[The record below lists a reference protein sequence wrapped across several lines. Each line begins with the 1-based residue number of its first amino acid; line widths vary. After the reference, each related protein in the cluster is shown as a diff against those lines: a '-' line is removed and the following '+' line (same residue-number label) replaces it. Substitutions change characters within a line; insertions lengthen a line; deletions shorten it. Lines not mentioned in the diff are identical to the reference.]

1 MKKIAQLSIL
11 ISLYLSIFL
20 PRPAYGQFPEEWKNL
35 NGECVVF
42 DVATIQGV
50 ECLFTNIVRVLIPF
64 AGLALFIMLIV
75 GGFQF
80 ISAGGEPKALQK
92 ARATI
97 TYAIVG
103 LVVFFGIWF
112 ILLLIKTITGVDVTQ
127 FVVPGP

>member
-1 MKKIAQLSIL
+1 MKKVAQLSIL

-20 PRPAYGQFPEEWKNL
+20 PRPAYAQFPEPWK
-35 NGECVVF
+35 GECVIG

-50 ECLFTNIVRVLIPF
+50 ECLFINIVRVLVPF
-64 AGLALFIMLIV
+64 AGLALFVMLIV

-92 ARATI
+92 ARATL

-112 ILLLIKTITGVDVTQ
+112 ILLLIKTITNVDVTQ